1 MSTEPETP
9 KDPWLVRPAT
19 IRGIW
24 IVSIAFLVL
33 LVVLDFFIAKKGVY
47 FDIQKG
53 IGFAA
58 WYGFGICAGL
68 VFVSKLLGKVLK
80 VRDDFY
86 DD

>member
-1 MSTEPETP
+1 MDREPGSP
-9 KDPWLVRPAT
+9 DKPWIVRSGT

-24 IVSIAFLVL
+24 AVSLAVLAALVI
-33 LVVLDFFIAKKGVY
+33 LDFFVPKKGVY
-47 FDIQKG
+47 FDIQGG

-58 WYGFGICAGL
+58 WYGFGICAAL
-68 VFVSKLLGKVLK
+68 VFVSKVLGAVLK